1 MNSMV
6 GRFIIYFFSSHIG
19 LFICFLSYLSFA
31 YIFGLCFL
39 YLGLFIYG
47 FAYCLYVFL
56 FSVLLFAFFVFACLL
71 LKSDKGMDLGEAE
84 LRDRKAVISIH
95 CIYIL
100 LKMRTY

>member
-19 LFICFLSYLSFA
+19 LFIYFFVLFIFCLYFWSMFLIFGFVYLWFCLLFVRVSFFCVAVCFL
-31 YIFGLCFL
+31 
-39 YLGLFIYG
+39 
-47 FAYCLYVFL
+47 CL
-56 FSVLLFAFFVFACLL
+56 CLL